1 VLTRCQRHLLIH
13 VDIDPQH
20 LSEAKY
26 EIVNQMKS
34 DYNLSDQS
42 QAEELWVAAYMEIFE
57 IDQRDRSTVPNPC
70 ACSLSLPAFPSTFLK
85 RLADSDNRLEARRLP
100 A

>member
-1 VLTRCQRHLLIH
+1 LIH
-13 VDIDPQH
+13 VNIEPQH

-26 EIVNQMKS
+26 ERVNQMRS
-34 DYNLSDQS
+34 NYNLSDQS

-70 ACSLSLPAFPSTFLK
+70 ACSLSLLAFPSTF
-85 RLADSDNRLEARRLP
+85 EATG
-100 A
+100 